1 MAGQSAISSTIG
13 TTIQGGSF
21 TDNFKTA
28 LLSNIGN
35 QVNAEGAKLIGDK
48 GELLTEA
55 GKTIPHAAVAA
66 ISAEIS
72 NSNVR
77 GGYSW

>member
-1 MAGQSAISSTIG
+1 M
-13 TTIQGGSF
+13 
-21 TDNFKTA
+21 
-28 LLSNIGN
+28 
-35 QVNAEGAKLIGDK
+35 NAEGAKLIGDK
-48 GELLTEA
+48 GELLIEV

-77 GGYSW
+77 GTIVDVLAV